1 MLFLSSKNAHTAV
14 QNGNTLKIP
23 VELPLKF
30 KMMFLMSF
38 IVIVSVTLIATA
50 FVSHDQ
56 RNIQDE
62 FDIRI
67 RSVVDTAAKNL
78 ELSVMIKQVGEIERM
93 LKSMLH
99 MPDLVSVS
107 VYDEENELL
116 ARYENGSYLPSK
128 VKTIRQKIVVDEV
141 PMDEIQ
147 FLEDDSPTDANEVVG
162 SIVALFSIERMER
175 DLNDVIT
182 FSLQLTLIVIIIA
195 IIIGYY
201 FANALTKPLAQ
212 LVDATQKVAEGNL
225 SYKLANNASGEIG
238 HLSYSFGVM
247 VSELADDIKRREK
260 VERQL
265 RESKLRFQ
273 TLANKAPV
281 GILQFTLSGE
291 CVFVNPHG
299 LQILDATKEEI
310 LEHNWLDRI
319 HIDDKERIRSQWNT
333 TVAQQTPFYAEFRFV
348 HPNDENIWVIG
359 EVHPELNDSSEVRGY
374 IGTITDVTPLKLIT
388 EELKRSND
396 ELESFARI
404 ASHDLKEPM
413 RKIQSFGSILEDDF
427 SESLGESG
435 RAYLGRIINAAQRM
449 QALIDGLLMYSRVT
463 TKPTPFCRQNLNEV
477 VAEVMSDLEVSLKQ
491 SAGRVT
497 ISDLPDVLADPLQMR
512 QLMQNLIGNSLK
524 YHRDNVPPV
533 VDITGCIVNGMLEVT
548 VSDNGIGFDDHHVDR
563 IFGVFERLHGRSDKF
578 EGTGVG
584 LSICKKIVERH
595 GGLIRAQGKQNEGAT
610 FIFTLPLYKEVQN
623 A

>member
-1 MLFLSSKNAHTAV
+1 MKASIELS
-14 QNGNTLKIP
+14 LK
-23 VELPLKF
+23 L
-30 KMMFLMSF
+30 KMMLLMSL

-62 FDIRI
+62 FNIRI
-67 RSVVDTAAKNL
+67 QSAVNTVAKNL
-78 ELSVMIKQVGEIERM
+78 ELSVMIKQVGEIERV
-93 LKSMLH
+93 LKSMSH
-99 MPDLVSVS
+99 MPDLVSIS
-107 VYDEENELL
+107 VYDEDGELL
-116 ARYENGSYLPSK
+116 SRYENERYQPLK
-128 VKTIRQKIVVDEV
+128 VKTVRQKIVVDEI

-147 FLEDDSPTDANEVVG
+147 LLEEDTPTGANEIVG
-162 SIVALFSIERMER
+162 GVVALFSIERMER

-182 FSLQLTLIVIIIA
+182 FSLQLTLVVIIIA

-212 LVDATQKVAEGNL
+212 LVYATQKVAEGDL
-225 SYKLANNASGEIG
+225 SYKLTNNASGEIG

-247 VSELADDIKRREK
+247 VSELADDIKRREE

-273 TLANKAPV
+273 ALANKAPV
-281 GILQFTLSGE
+281 GILQFTLLGE

-299 LQILDATKEEI
+299 LQILDATKEDV
-310 LEHNWLDRI
+310 LERNWLDRI
-319 HIDDKERIRSQWNT
+319 HPDDKERITSQWNT
-333 TVAQQTPFYAEFRFV
+333 SIVQRTSFYAEFRFV
-348 HPNDENIWVIG
+348 HPNDENVWVIS

-427 SESLGESG
+427 SESLGENG
-435 RAYLGRIINAAQRM
+435 RTYLGRIINAAQRM
-449 QALIDGLLMYSRVT
+449 QALIDGLLTYSRVT
-463 TKPTPFCRQNLNEV
+463 TKPTPFCQQSLNEV
-477 VAEVMSDLEVSLKQ
+477 VVEVMSDLEIALKL
-491 SAGRVT
+491 SEGSVN
-497 ISDLPDVLADPLQMR
+497 ISDLPDVIADPLQMR
-512 QLMQNLIGNSLK
+512 QLMQNLIGNSIK

-533 VDITGCIVNGMLEVT
+533 VDITGSVVNNMLEVT
-548 VSDNGIGFDDHHVDR
+548 ISDNGIGFDDHHADR

-595 GGLIRAQGKQNEGAT
+595 GGLIHAQGKCGEGSK

-623 A
+623 V